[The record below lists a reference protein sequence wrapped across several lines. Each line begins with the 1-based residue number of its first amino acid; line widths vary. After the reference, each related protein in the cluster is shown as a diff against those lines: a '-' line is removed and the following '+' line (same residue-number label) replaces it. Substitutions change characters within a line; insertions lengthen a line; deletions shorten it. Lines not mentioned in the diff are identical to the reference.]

1 MWKKFAGKMLGV
13 TLALGGLVSFCL
25 ASCYAPSPL
34 YGNWSDNLGNKIMFL
49 DDGSF
54 SVTIYAGGEAEEYSG
69 SYSVVENVI
78 SFNCTLPNG
87 EAMNTVTEWDIR
99 GFILYVDW
107 TTSDKE
113 VQRLTLYHMK

>member
-1 MWKKFAGKMLGV
+1 MRRNFVGKTLCV
-13 TLALGGLVSFCL
+13 TLALGGLALLCL

-34 YGNWSDNLGNKIMFL
+34 YGNWSDNIGNKMMFL

-54 SVTIYAGGEAEEYSG
+54 SVTIYSDGEPLEYSG

-78 SFNCTLPNG
+78 SFNCTLENG

-99 GFILYVDW
+99 GSILYVDW

-113 VQRLTLYHMK
+113 TQRLTLYHTK